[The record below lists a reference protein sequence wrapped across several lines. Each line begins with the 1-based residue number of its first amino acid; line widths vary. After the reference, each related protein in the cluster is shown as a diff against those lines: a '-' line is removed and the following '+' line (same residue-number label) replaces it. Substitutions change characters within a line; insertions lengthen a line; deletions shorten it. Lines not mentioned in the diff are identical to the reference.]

1 MIIILGFLTV
11 CIVLLFLYG
20 YFENY
25 HLKTERYE
33 LKSEKLKKPLTLV
46 FLTDL
51 HANEHGRDNY
61 QLFDRICKIEPDIIC
76 ITGDMVVK
84 NNNHTERVLAFMGKL
99 GEKYP
104 VYYSPGNHEI
114 RLEQYD
120 EYKKNLKDRG
130 IFYLENQSVT
140 LSEYNVNITGLDL
153 PEFWYHKVWDKRVL
167 TVEALEE
174 FIPFDKEESVFH
186 LLLAH
191 NPEYFPAYGQWGADL
206 TLSGHIHGGIA
217 ILPFLGGVLSP
228 SLRLFPKY
236 DQGLKKENGRYLL
249 ISRGLGLHHI
259 KFRFFNRP
267 ELSVINLSCQV
278 EKK

>member
-84 NNNHTERVLAFMGKL
+84 NNNHTERVLAFMEKL

-167 TVEALEE
+167 TAEALEE

-206 TLSGHIHGGIA
+206 TLCGHIHGGIA